1 MVRMRLELELLW
13 QTLTTPQRRSSDG
26 AVSASGMFKAA
37 FPWATH
43 VEEQAEKEYVKELTA
58 AATDEVAG
66 NVWISE
72 HLGRY
77 NLSHLQPFTYLM
89 NASY

>member
-1 MVRMRLELELLW
+1 MVRMKMELHLLSKL
-13 QTLTTPQRRSSDG
+13 LTAPQRRSSDG

-43 VEEQAEKEYVKELTA
+43 AEEQAEKDYVKELTA

-72 HLGRY
+72 HLGRCRVSP
-77 NLSHLQPFTYLM
+77 LHCSPV
-89 NASY
+89 

>member
-1 MVRMRLELELLW
+1 MA
-13 QTLTTPQRRSSDG
+13 QRRSSDG

-37 FPWATH
+37 FPWAKH
-43 VEEQAEKEYVKELTA
+43 SEEQAEKEYVKDLTA

-72 HLGRY
+72 HLGKTVA
-77 NLSHLQPFTYLM
+77 SCLQDRPT
-89 NASY
+89 